1 MLPRI
6 IQRFETASEESGNT
20 RVELARCAK
29 EMILDEPWRGVGM
42 NNWGI
47 KINAPYEYA
56 ERAGRKPNR
65 GEDFK
70 DGIVETV
77 YLLVCAEC
85 GIPAL
90 VAMLAWFLSYLVL
103 CLVLSKKLSGTYYA
117 AIPAGVAGGLAA
129 CYLQSFLEWVL
140 RQQMN
145 LILLMV
151 FFALLDHLAA
161 NAKRLKAEELKG
173 RTANA

>member
-1 MLPRI
+1 
-6 IQRFETASEESGNT
+6 
-20 RVELARCAK
+20 
-29 EMILDEPWRGVGM
+29 
-42 NNWGI
+42 
-47 KINAPYEYA
+47 
-56 ERAGRKPNR
+56 
-65 GEDFK
+65 
-70 DGIVETV
+70 
-77 YLLVCAEC
+77 
-85 GIPAL
+85 
-90 VAMLAWFLSYLVL
+90 MLAWFLSYLVL